1 MTSNNQQIK
10 TDARIAFESG
20 NQALA
25 FQTLWTLNNVNEFI
39 SYSENSYTKKDKES
53 KKVIQKKENWLQ
65 SDYFWTDFL
74 LQQEHFSAL
83 LSSESTI
90 QLLHNY
96 FKFYKKL
103 VPEFELKLATEFPN
117 LFIKAIRVNQ
127 VFFEPDRI
135 EFLKSLPIGNDFKIH
150 QKIWHKVFENE
161 KQQWAEIQKEL
172 KNVLSLSIEDILSYC
187 IIWLETNRFQD
198 NDKIK
203 INHLA
208 SVYSLFIELII
219 SDKSRKHIQI
229 KNSDEFF
236 GHFLKAFTYTY
247 QNEKLIDENIISKLL
262 YKISNWINF
271 QETIVSP
278 YSFDLNIEPKQEN
291 ELISFNSTPEAYYKW
306 ILNGVRYEVNQLNYL
321 LQGNSLVEYLE
332 ETNQMRI
339 PGRTEYDVQLN
350 RNLAGTKYATLAMLS
365 DLACEDFN
373 FYGKKINA
381 QKVLEP
387 LLTYSFNRL
396 NRYEHPLQSFFETSL
411 SWSDAFMKLIMEG
424 IRTDIIREPYF
435 SMTESEYDE
444 LNKRGLS
451 ELPEV
456 ATSEVLQLF
465 SWYPTNK
472 YEFNRFYNKYEVW
485 RTPFIKVDDFLFCP
499 MMFFASNIWFY
510 TFAQA
515 ALLLPTDSKDTE
527 KMEEHLAS
535 VFKDKGWKIK
545 VISREESNEIT
556 GDIDIFIE
564 DENDLLFVQLKRTYF
579 RLALKESYYEA
590 INRDLSAAKQLNN
603 AEKFLENPNT
613 IYQMKHKPHKWIV
626 SNSFENIGYEIEGCQ
641 KINYF
646 DLLNALKNPE
656 IKTLN
661 NLIQDLEKDRNLKTF
676 TATVFQENLP
686 FKVREIIAET
696 LKPLSVFES
705 KKYNQVISSEDEK
718 RTEEYNKLFNK
729 AIELDKKNDKSGALA
744 LLKSCIDL
752 NPNDADAHGAIAN
765 ILADMRIYET
775 SFIAFSQALKLLP
788 NDPYITR
795 NFCIALIE
803 AGYLYNGLLKAID
816 LYQVFPMLGDIRIL
830 FEKNFEQALKH
841 KILDEKQILELKE
854 KWNSLN

>member
-10 TDARIAFESG
+10 TDAKIAFDNG
-20 NQALA
+20 DHTLA
-25 FQTLWTLNNVNEFI
+25 FQTLLELNNAEEFI
-39 SYSENSYTKKDKES
+39 SYVEKQDKQTKKT
-53 KKVIQKKENWLQ
+53 NWLAV
-65 SDYFWTDFL
+65 SDYFWTDFI
-74 LQQEHFSAL
+74 LQKKHFSEL
-83 LSSESTI
+83 LSSEYSI

-103 VPEFELKLATEFPN
+103 VPEFEQKLAIEFPN

-127 VFFEPDRI
+127 VFLEPDRI
-135 EFLKSLPIGNDFKIH
+135 EFLKSLSIGNDFNIH
-150 QKIWHKVFENE
+150 QKIWYKVFEIE
-161 KQQWAEIQKEL
+161 KQHWAEIQKEL

-198 NDKIK
+198 SDKIK
-203 INHLA
+203 MNHLA

-236 GHFLKAFTYTY
+236 GHFLKVFTQTL
-247 QNEKLIDENIISKLL
+247 QNEKLIVENIVSKLL
-262 YKISNWINF
+262 SKISNWINF
-271 QETIVSP
+271 QETIVTP

-291 ELISFNSTPEAYYKW
+291 ELISFNSNPESYYKW

-321 LQGNSLVEYLE
+321 LQGSSIVEYLE
-332 ETNQMRI
+332 ETDQMLI
-339 PGRTEYDVQLN
+339 PGKTEYDIQLN
-350 RNLAGTKYATLAMLS
+350 RNLAATKYASLAMLR
-365 DLACEDFN
+365 DLSCEDFN
-373 FYGKKINA
+373 FYGTKINA

-396 NRYEHPLQSFFETSL
+396 NRYEHPLQSFFETSRC
-411 SWSDAFMKLIMEG
+411 WSDAFMKLTMEG

-435 SMTESEYDE
+435 LMTESEYHK

-456 ATSEVLQLF
+456 ATKEVLQLF
-465 SWYPTNK
+465 SWLPSNK
-472 YEFNRFYNKYEVW
+472 YKFNRFNNKYEVW

-510 TFAQA
+510 SFAQT
-515 ALLLPTDSKDTE
+515 ALFQPTDKKDTE
-527 KMEEHLAS
+527 NMEKHLAGI
-535 VFKDKGWKIK
+535 FNEKGWKIK
-545 VISREESNEIT
+545 VISQAESEEMS
-556 GDIDIFIE
+556 GDIDIFVE

-579 RLALKESYYEA
+579 RLTLKESYYEA
-590 INRDLSAAKQLNN
+590 INGDSKAAKQLNN
-603 AEKFLENPNT
+603 AEKFLEKPNT
-613 IYQMKHKPHKWIV
+613 IYQMKLKPRKWIV
-626 SNSFENIGYEIEGCQ
+626 SNSFENIGYEIEGCR

-661 NLIQDLEKDRNLKTF
+661 QLIQYLEKDKILKAF

-686 FKVREIIAET
+686 FEVKEIIAET
-696 LKPLSVFES
+696 IKPLAVFES
-705 KKYNQVISSEDEK
+705 KKYKQVIFSDDEK

-729 AIELDKKNDKSGALA
+729 AIDLDKKGNKNEALA

-752 NPNDADAHGAIAN
+752 NSNDGEAHGAIAN

-803 AGYLYNGLLKAID
+803 AGYLYDGLLKAID
-816 LYQVFPMLGDIRIL
+816 LYKVFPMLGDIRIL

-854 KWNSLN
+854 KWDSLN

>member
-1 MTSNNQQIK
+1 MTRNNQQIK
-10 TDARIAFESG
+10 AYAKIAFENG
-20 NQALA
+20 DHTLA
-25 FQTLWTLNNVNEFI
+25 FQTLLELNNADEFI
-39 SYSENSYTKKDKES
+39 SYVEKQDKRTKKT
-53 KKVIQKKENWLQ
+53 NWFAV
-65 SDYFWTDFL
+65 SEYFWTDFI
-74 LQQEHFSAL
+74 LQQEHFKEL
-83 LSSESTI
+83 LSSESAI

-96 FKFYKKL
+96 FKIYKKS
-103 VPEFELKLATEFPN
+103 VSEFELKLVTEFPN

-135 EFLKSLPIGNDFKIH
+135 EFLKSLPIGNDFNIH
-150 QKIWHKVFENE
+150 QKIWYKVFEIEN
-161 KQQWAEIQKEL
+161 QQWAEIQKEL
-172 KNVLSLSIEDILSYC
+172 KNVLSLSVEDILSYC

-198 NDKIK
+198 SDKIK

-229 KNSDEFF
+229 NNSDDFF
-236 GHFLKAFTYTY
+236 GHFLKLFTHTH
-247 QNEKLIDENIISKLL
+247 QNEKLIVENIVSKLL
-262 YKISNWINF
+262 FKISNWINF
-271 QETIVSP
+271 QETVVTP

-291 ELISFNSTPEAYYKW
+291 ELISFNSNPESYYKW
-306 ILNGVRYEVNQLNYL
+306 ILNGVRYEVTQLNYL
-321 LQGNSLVEYLE
+321 LQGSSIVEYLE
-332 ETNQMRI
+332 ETNQMLI
-339 PGRTEYDVQLN
+339 PGKTECDIQLN

-396 NRYEHPLQSFFETSL
+396 NRYEYPLQSFFDVSQN
-411 SWSDAFMKLIMEG
+411 WSEAFMKLTMEG

-435 SMTESEYDE
+435 LMTESEYDE
-444 LNKRGLS
+444 LNQRGLS

-456 ATSEVLQLF
+456 ATKEVLQLF
-465 SWYPTNK
+465 SWLPSNK
-472 YEFNRFYNKYEVW
+472 YEFNRFNYKYEVG

-510 TFAQA
+510 SFAQT
-515 ALLLPTDSKDTE
+515 ALFQPTDRKDTE
-527 KMEEHLAS
+527 NMEKHLAGFFNAKS
-535 VFKDKGWKIK
+535 WKIK
-545 VISREESNEIT
+545 VISQAESEEMS
-556 GDIDIFIE
+556 GDIDIFVE

-579 RLALKESYYEA
+579 RLTLKESYYEA
-590 INRDLSAAKQLNN
+590 INRDSKAAKQLNN
-603 AEKFLENPNT
+603 AEIYLESPNNV
-613 IYQMKHKPHKWIV
+613 YQMKHKPHKWIV

-646 DLLNALKNPE
+646 DLLNALKSPE

-661 NLIQDLEKDRNLKTF
+661 HLIQNIEKDSNLKTF
-676 TATVFQENLP
+676 TATAFQENVP
-686 FKVREIIAET
+686 FEVKEIIAET
-696 LKPLSVFES
+696 IKPLVVFES
-705 KKYNQVISSEDEK
+705 KKYKQVIFSDDEK

-729 AIELDKKNDKSGALA
+729 AIELDKKGNKNEALA

-752 NPNDADAHGAIAN
+752 NPNDGEAHGAIAN
-765 ILADMRIYET
+765 ILADLRIYET

-795 NFCIALIE
+795 NYCIALME
-803 AGYLYNGLLKAID
+803 AGYLYDGLLKSIE

-830 FEKNFEQALKH
+830 FKKNFEQALKH
-841 KILDEKQILELKE
+841 KILDEKEILELKT
-854 KWNSLN
+854 KWDSLN

>member
-1 MTSNNQQIK
+1 MTRNNQQIK
-10 TDARIAFESG
+10 ADAKIAFENG
-20 NQALA
+20 DHTLA
-25 FQTLWTLNNVNEFI
+25 FQTLLELNNADEFI
-39 SYSENSYTKKDKES
+39 SYVEKQDKRTKKT
-53 KKVIQKKENWLQ
+53 NWFAV
-65 SDYFWTDFL
+65 SDYFWTDFI
-74 LQQEHFSAL
+74 LQQEHFTEL
-83 LSSESTI
+83 LNSESAI

-96 FKFYKKL
+96 FKLYKKS

-150 QKIWHKVFENE
+150 QKIWHKVFEIEN
-161 KQQWAEIQKEL
+161 QQWAEIQKEL

-198 NDKIK
+198 SDKIK

-219 SDKSRKHIQI
+219 PDNSRKAIQI
-229 KNSDEFF
+229 KKSDEFF
-236 GHFLKAFTYTY
+236 EHFLKVFAHTHRK
-247 QNEKLIDENIISKLL
+247 EKLIDENTVSKLL
-262 YKISNWINF
+262 FKISNWMNF
-271 QETIVSP
+271 QETVVAP

-381 QKVLEP
+381 QKVLDP

-424 IRTDIIREPYF
+424 IRTNIIREPYF
-435 SMTESEYDE
+435 LMTESEYDE
-444 LNKRGLS
+444 LNKLGLS

-465 SWYPTNK
+465 SWHPTNK
-472 YEFNRFYNKYEVW
+472 YEFNKFYNKYEVW

-499 MMFFASNIWFY
+499 MMFFASNNWFY

-515 ALLLPTDSKDTE
+515 ALFLPTDSKDTE

-535 VFKDKGWKIK
+535 VFKEKGWKIK
-545 VISREESNEIT
+545 VISREESNEMT

-579 RLALKESYYEA
+579 RLTLKESYYEA

-661 NLIQDLEKDRNLKTF
+661 HLIQDLEKDKYLKTY
-676 TATVFQENLP
+676 TATFFKEDLPLEVKEVFA
-686 FKVREIIAET
+686 EII
-696 LKPLSVFES
+696 KPLDAFES
-705 KKYNQVISSEDEK
+705 KKYRQIIFSEDEK
-718 RTEEYNKLFNK
+718 QTEEYNLLFNK
-729 AIELDKKNDKSGALA
+729 AIELDKKGNKNEALA
-744 LLKSCIDL
+744 LLKRCIDI
-752 NPNDADAHGAIAN
+752 NPNDADVHGAIAN
-765 ILADMRIYET
+765 ILADLRIYET
-775 SFIAFSQALKLLP
+775 SFFAFSQALELLP
-788 NDPYITR
+788 NDPYIQR
-795 NFCIALIE
+795 NFCIALMD
-803 AGYLYNGLLKAID
+803 AGYLYDGLMKA
-816 LYQVFPMLGDIRIL
+816 LELCEAFPMLGDIRVL

-841 KILDEKQILELKE
+841 KILDKKQILELKE
-854 KWNSLN
+854 KWDSLN

>member
-1 MTSNNQQIK
+1 MTRNNQQIK
-10 TDARIAFESG
+10 ADAKIAFENG
-20 NQALA
+20 DHTLA
-25 FQTLWTLNNVNEFI
+25 FQTLLELNNTDEFI
-39 SYSENSYTKKDKES
+39 LYVEKKDRRTKKT
-53 KKVIQKKENWLQ
+53 NWLAV
-65 SDYFWTDFL
+65 SDYFWRDFI
-74 LQQEHFSAL
+74 LQKEHFSEL
-83 LSSESTI
+83 LSSEYSI

-103 VPEFELKLATEFPN
+103 VPEFEQKLATEFPN

-135 EFLKSLPIGNDFKIH
+135 EFLKSLPISNDFKIH
-150 QKIWHKVFENE
+150 QKIWYKIFKIE
-161 KQQWAEIQKEL
+161 KQQWVEIQKEL
-172 KNVLSLSIEDILSYC
+172 KNVLSLSVEDILSYC

-198 NDKIK
+198 SDKIK

-236 GHFLKAFTYTY
+236 GHFLKVFTHTY
-247 QNEKLIDENIISKLL
+247 QNEKLIVENIVSKLL
-262 YKISNWINF
+262 FKISNWINF
-271 QETIVSP
+271 QETVVSP

-291 ELISFNSTPEAYYKW
+291 ELIIFNSNPEAYYKW
-306 ILNGVRYEVNQLNYL
+306 ILNGVRYEVNQLNYF
-321 LQGNSLVEYLE
+321 LQGSSIVEYLE
-332 ETNQMRI
+332 DTNQLHI
-339 PGRTEYDVQLN
+339 PGKTEYDIQLN

-365 DLACEDFN
+365 DLAIEDFN
-373 FYGKKINA
+373 FYGTKINA

-396 NRYEHPLQSFFETSL
+396 NRYEHPLQSFFETSR
-411 SWSDAFMKLIMEG
+411 SWSDAFMKLTMEG

-435 SMTESEYDE
+435 LITESEYHE

-456 ATSEVLQLF
+456 ATKEVLQLF
-465 SWYPTNK
+465 SWLPSNK
-472 YEFNRFYNKYEVW
+472 YEFNRFNNKYEVW

-499 MMFFASNIWFY
+499 MMFFASNFWFY
-510 TFAQA
+510 SFAQT
-515 ALLLPTDSKDTE
+515 ALFQPTDRKDTE
-527 KMEEHLAS
+527 NMEKHLAGI
-535 VFKDKGWKIK
+535 FNEKGWKIK
-545 VISREESNEIT
+545 VISQAESEEMS
-556 GDIDIFIE
+556 GDIDIFVE

-579 RLALKESYYEA
+579 RLTLKESYYEA
-590 INRDLSAAKQLNN
+590 INRDSTAAKQLNN

-613 IYQMKHKPHKWIV
+613 IYQMKLKPRKWIV
-626 SNSFENIGYEIEGCQ
+626 SNSFENIGYEIEGCR

-646 DLLNALKNPE
+646 DLLNTLKNPE
-656 IKTLN
+656 VKTLN
-661 NLIQDLEKDRNLKTF
+661 QLIQYLEKDKSLKAF
-676 TATVFQENLP
+676 IAAVFQENLP
-686 FKVREIIAET
+686 FEVKEIIAET
-696 LKPLSVFES
+696 IKPLAVFES
-705 KKYNQVISSEDEK
+705 KKYKQVIFSDDEK

-729 AIELDKKNDKSGALA
+729 AIDLDKKGNKNEALA

-752 NPNDADAHGAIAN
+752 NSNDGEAHGAIAN

-803 AGYLYNGLLKAID
+803 AGYLYDGLLKAID

-830 FEKNFEQALKH
+830 FEKKFEQALKH

-854 KWNSLN
+854 KWDSLN